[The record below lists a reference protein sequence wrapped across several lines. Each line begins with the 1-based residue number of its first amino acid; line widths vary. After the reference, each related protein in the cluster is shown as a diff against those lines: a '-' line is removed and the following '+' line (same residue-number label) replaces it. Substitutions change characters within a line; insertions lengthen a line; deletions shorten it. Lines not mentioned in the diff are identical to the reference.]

1 MTEKLIIPLFNFDK
15 EQPGKLNL
23 GDSMIVSAD
32 DTNIPKQ
39 IPYLPLPLKYCL
51 ETNRRSDEEPRRTL
65 DRVLIVFKLFKDDV
79 IASNLVLVEQK
90 HADHLPHYTPWS
102 DPDRGTPIYQLDK
115 DEEQDFIEF
124 WNKYIKIG
132 QSNFAA
138 SRFHLADY
146 QPYSTGRFV
155 SYVESLEYLLVPD
168 SGEGEIAYKF
178 RFRGT
183 ILFGSDKSQDERKGL
198 LNDLK
203 DAYSLRSAIVHG
215 ATTRRR
221 DKFLGGRSWEE
232 KLKPVRCLSREAIK
246 FFFDK
251 GCLNDNNA
259 RKELIED
266 ITIFKTK

>member
-1 MTEKLIIPLFNFDK
+1 MTEELIIPLFNFDK

-23 GDSMIVSAD
+23 GDSKV
-32 DTNIPKQ
+32 IPFEQSSVIIKG
-39 IPYLPLPLKYCL
+39 PPPKYCL
-51 ETNRRSDEEPRRTL
+51 KINSRRDEEPRRTL

-79 IASNLVLVEQK
+79 ILSECVFIGTKDV
-90 HADHLPHYTPWS
+90 DILPHYTHWR
-102 DPDRGTPIYQLDK
+102 DKDRGTPEYVLNK
-115 DEEQDFIEF
+115 VEEQKFAQFWEEYIEV
-124 WNKYIKIG
+124 G
-132 QSNFAA
+132 PSNFAA

-221 DKFLGGRSWEE
+221 DRFLGGRSWEE
-232 KLKPVRCLSREAIK
+232 KLKPMRCLSREAIK